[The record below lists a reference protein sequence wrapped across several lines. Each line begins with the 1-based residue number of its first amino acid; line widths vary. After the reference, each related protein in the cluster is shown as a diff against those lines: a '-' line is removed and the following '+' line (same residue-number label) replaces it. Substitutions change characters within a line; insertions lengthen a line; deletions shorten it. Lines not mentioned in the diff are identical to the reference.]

1 MSGGC
6 EGQFISIAHRRTTLN
21 DPVFISLR
29 ELARVLFVH
38 LRPALYIIGGGGR
51 LLHRRYIAIAG
62 RKHFHKLRSHD
73 PATSATFS
81 RITYTHSFIIR
92 AAA

>member
-6 EGQFISIAHRRTTLN
+6 EGQYISIAHRRTTLN

-51 LLHRRYIAIAG
+51 LELAG

-73 PATSATFS
+73 PATSATFHVS
-81 RITYTHSFIIR
+81 PTHAFIIR